1 MLTEAIF
8 ISGAGQ
14 RIGFYLAKA
23 FLAEGRAVVF
33 TYRTPRPQVDQLI
46 ALGAL
51 GIQIDFNH
59 PEAITQCVHAV
70 HQQVASLRA
79 VIHNASVWLTDEQV
93 AQNPAAFGELLRLHV
108 ELPYAL
114 NEAFA
119 PLLLASN
126 SPLKDI
132 ITLSDATIAQASE
145 RYIAYLA
152 SKAAMQNMSR
162 NFAKKF
168 APAIKVNDI
177 APGLIL
183 FNDGDSEA
191 YKQQRLAQSALG
203 IEPGETVI
211 WEAVQYL
218 LNSPYTTGI
227 SLPLEGGKLLR

>member
-1 MLTEAIF
+1 MLTDAIF

-14 RIGFYLAKA
+14 RIGLYLAQR
-23 FLAEGRAVVF
+23 FLAQGRAVVF
-33 TYRTPRPQVDQLI
+33 TYRTPRAQVDELI
-46 ALGAL
+46 AQGAV
-51 GIQIDFNH
+51 GIQVDFNQVD
-59 PEAITQCVHAV
+59 AIAQCVQRV
-70 HQQVASLRA
+70 REEVGSLRA

-93 AQNPAAFGELLRLHV
+93 AQNPAAFAELWRLHV
-108 ELPYAL
+108 ALPYAL

-119 PLLLASN
+119 PLLRASS

-132 ITLSDATIAQASE
+132 VTLSDATTAQASE

-183 FNDGDSEA
+183 FNEGDSEP

-203 IEPGETVI
+203 IEPGEAVI